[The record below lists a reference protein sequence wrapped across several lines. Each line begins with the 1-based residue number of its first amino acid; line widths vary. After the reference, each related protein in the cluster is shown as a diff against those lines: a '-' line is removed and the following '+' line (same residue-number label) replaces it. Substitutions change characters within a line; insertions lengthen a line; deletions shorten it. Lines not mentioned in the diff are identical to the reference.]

1 MAFTGRS
8 GGRDIA
14 VAARSSRKG
23 GLICWRALLEIGV
36 VVGLYLLYTQV
47 RLAVRHHE
55 IEAFHNATEVVQTER
70 ALGIFTELDLQRF
83 VLHNETVI
91 RALDRY
97 YATAHFPVTV
107 TVLVWAF
114 VRHRATSYALLRFLL
129 VSVTL
134 VAMGVHVLYPLA
146 PPRMLTRL
154 GFVDTLAIYGP
165 HVYSTDMARSVAN
178 QFAAMP
184 SLHFGWAVIVAWW
197 VVCTFNSSWRHL
209 AWIHPAITLIAI
221 TATANH
227 YWLDSVI
234 ALLLVI
240 AAAGSWHALD
250 ARHRPPPNPS
260 TASPGI
266 EILSPG

>member
-1 MAFTGRS
+1 M
-8 GGRDIA
+8 
-14 VAARSSRKG
+14 
-23 GLICWRALLEIGV
+23 
-36 VVGLYLLYTQV
+36 
-47 RLAVRHHE
+47 
-55 IEAFHNATEVVQTER
+55 
-70 ALGIFTELDLQRF
+70 
-83 VLHNETVI
+83 
-91 RALDRY
+91 LDRY

-107 TVLVWAF
+107 TVLAWAF

-154 GFVDTLAIYGP
+154 GFVDTLAVYGP

-184 SLHFGWAVIVAWW
+184 SLHFGWAVIVAWG
-197 VVCTFNSSWRHL
+197 VVHIFRSRWRQL
-209 AWIHPAITLIAI
+209 AWLHPAITLIAI

-240 AAAGSWHALD
+240 AAAGSWQALD
-250 ARHRPPPNPS
+250 ARRRPVRPLDRGPWAQFS
-260 TASPGI
+260 KRWEGS
-266 EILSPG
+266 SR